1 MIYIRLMFLYLKH
14 HYIFININFIILLTY
29 SNATE
34 IHIVCRL
41 KKIHTVILMFIM
53 YHFNKF
59 LVSLYFYCIIR
70 NHIFV
75 ILIFWYIYWY
85 FLKVIKYFLNKSI
98 EYDIYVIIDLY
109 YFNMNCSKKYFK
121 KCYFVINR
129 SKNRNC

>member
-1 MIYIRLMFLYLKH
+1 MIHIRLMFLYLKH

-41 KKIHTVILMFIM
+41 KKIHTVIPMFIM

-75 ILIFWYIYWY
+75 THFLIYILILFEGNKI
-85 FLKVIKYFLNKSI
+85 FFKQKYRI
-98 EYDIYVIIDLY
+98 
-109 YFNMNCSKKYFK
+109 
-121 KCYFVINR
+121 
-129 SKNRNC
+129 